1 MPKPLY
7 ILGHRSPD
15 TDSVCSAIG
24 YAHLKQALGES
35 AVAARAGKLNA
46 ETKYV
51 LDFFGVEAPVLIS
64 DLYPRAEDIMTP
76 TAVSVFPGHTLRE
89 LGTIIKQFKIK
100 SAPVV
105 DENNILVGMVSLGDL
120 AKRYF
125 DELAMPDLREAGVDF
140 DSILRVVDGELLHG
154 TDTSRLVAGRVW
166 IIAARPQTAQ
176 QLIGKGDIVLVGD
189 RTNAQLTCIACG
201 IDCMIVTGNADVAP
215 EVLKAA
221 DAHDVVIIKAPYD
234 TYTCARL
241 ITQSI
246 PVRMVMQK
254 NMVIFKPADLISD
267 IRNIISRTNYR
278 NYPVVDQGKL
288 VGMISRDSLIV
299 PARDKVIL
307 VDHNERSQAADG
319 IEEVQ
324 IVEIVDHHRLG
335 GLETSEPIFI
345 RHEPVGST
353 ATIVANLHWHRNVD
367 IPSDIAGLL
376 LAAVISDTLLF
387 KSPTTTP
394 ADRQTAD
401 RLAAIAGL
409 DLEQFGMDVLKAGS
423 VSGDLPVND
432 LIAGDLKEFQIGEYS
447 IAISQTFA
455 MNVAETL
462 AIARDMIIDALEAM
476 RVRAGYDMAAL
487 MATDIMTESTHLFY
501 AGKAIGLLRLAFGDE
516 VKEGVVYLPG
526 TMSRKKQLLPRLI
539 EAARNERRSG

>member
-7 ILGHRSPD
+7 IIGHRSPD

-24 YAHLKQALGES
+24 YAHLKQALGEP
-35 AVAARAGKLNA
+35 AVPARAGKLNA

-51 LDFFGVEAPVLIS
+51 LDYFGVEAPVLIS
-64 DLYPRAEDIMTP
+64 DLYPRAEDIMAPNPVTI
-76 TAVSVFPGHTLRE
+76 SPGHTLRE
-89 LGTIIKQFKIK
+89 LGTIMKEYRIK
-100 SAPVV
+100 SAPVI

-125 DELAMPDLREAGVDF
+125 DELSMPDLRAAGVDF
-140 DSILRVVDGELLHG
+140 DGILRVVDGDLLHG
-154 TDTSRLVAGRVW
+154 KATSRLVTGRVW
-166 IIAARPQTAQ
+166 IIAARSQTAQ
-176 QLIGKGDIVLVGD
+176 QLIRKGDIILVGD
-189 RTNAQLTCIACG
+189 RTHAQLTCIACG

-215 EVLKAA
+215 EVLQAA

-254 NMVIFKPADLISD
+254 NIVTFKPSDLISD
-267 IRNIISRTNYR
+267 IRNVISRTNYR
-278 NYPVVDQGKL
+278 SYPVIDQGKL
-288 VGMISRDSLIV
+288 VGMISRDRLIV
-299 PARDKVIL
+299 LAQDKVIL
-307 VDHNERSQAADG
+307 VDHNERSQAVDG

-367 IPSDIAGLL
+367 IPPSIAGLL

-394 ADRQTAD
+394 SDRQAAV
-401 RLAAIAGL
+401 RLADIAGL
-409 DLEQFGMDVLKAGS
+409 DLEQFGLDVLKAGS

-432 LIAGDLKEFQIGEYS
+432 LIAGDLKELQIGEYS

-455 MNVAETL
+455 MNVSETL
-462 AIARDMIIDALEAM
+462 ATGRDVIIEALEAM
-476 RVRAGYDMAAL
+476 CLRAGYDLAVL
-487 MATDIMTESTHLFY
+487 MATDVLRESTHLFY
-501 AGKAIGLLRLAFGDE
+501 AGKAAGLMHLAFGSD

-526 TMSRKKQLLPRLI
+526 TMSRKKQVLPRLI
-539 EAARNERRSG
+539 EAARAERRAG

>member
-7 ILGHRSPD
+7 IIGHRSPD

-24 YAHLKQALGES
+24 YAHLKQALGEE
-35 AVAARAGKLNA
+35 AVPARAGKLNA
-46 ETKYV
+46 ETRYV
-51 LDFFGVEAPVLIS
+51 LDYFGVEPPVLVS

-76 TAVSVFPGHTLRE
+76 NLVAVFPRHTLRE
-89 LGTIIKQFKIK
+89 LGKIIKQFNIK
-100 SAPVV
+100 SAPVI
-105 DENNILVGMVSLGDL
+105 DNDGSLVGMVSLGDL

-140 DSILRVVDGELLHG
+140 DSILRVVDGELLNG
-154 TDTSRLVAGRVW
+154 SGIGRLVAGRVW

-189 RTNAQLTCIACG
+189 RTDAQLACISRG
-201 IDCMIVTGNADVAP
+201 IGCMIVTGNADVAQ
-215 EVLKAA
+215 EVLEAA
-221 DAHDVVIIKAPYD
+221 AAHEIVLIKTPHD

-246 PVRMVMQK
+246 PVSMVMQK
-254 NMVIFKPADLISD
+254 DMVTFKPSDLISD
-267 IRNIISRTNYR
+267 IRTVISRTNYR
-278 NYPVVDQGKL
+278 NYPVTDQGKL
-288 VGMISRDSLIV
+288 LGIISRDSLLV
-299 PARDKVIL
+299 PAREKVIL
-307 VDHNERSQAADG
+307 VDHNERSQAVDG

-367 IPSDIAGLL
+367 IPASIAGLL
-376 LAAVISDTLLF
+376 LAAVISDTLMF

-394 ADRQTAD
+394 ADRQTASK
-401 RLAAIAGL
+401 LAAVAGL
-409 DLEQFGMDVLKAGS
+409 DIEQFGMDVLKAGS

-432 LIAGDLKEFQIGEYS
+432 LISGDLKEFQIGEYS

-455 MNVAETL
+455 MNVAETF
-462 AIARDMIIDALEAM
+462 ATGRDPIVDALEAM
-476 RVRAGYDMAAL
+476 RVKAGYDMAAL
-487 MATDIMTESTHLFY
+487 MATDILRESTHLFY
-501 AGKAIGLLRLAFGDE
+501 TGKAGSLLHLAFGDDAKDGL
-516 VKEGVVYLPG
+516 VFLPG

-539 EAARNERRSG
+539 EAARTERRSG